1 MLKLSFSA
9 ANSESDYKD
18 SGFKFSMQAENKEEQ
33 AIAERL
39 VNALIGKIEKIVIEI
54 KPPNYDNEE

>member
-9 ANSESDYKD
+9 TNSESNYKD

-33 AIAERL
+33 FIAKSL
-39 VNALIGKIEKIVIEI
+39 VEQLIGKIEKIVIEI
-54 KPPNYDNEE
+54 KPPKYDSEE